1 MKCNPK
7 LLNRIKRTHGQ
18 MNGVLKMME
27 EERSCEDIV
36 TQLSAIRSSI
46 DKTIALMTAENLMAT
61 IEETYGIEINDM
73 DKEVDLL
80 VRSK

>member
-46 DKTIALMTAENLMAT
+46 DKTIALMTTENLMAT